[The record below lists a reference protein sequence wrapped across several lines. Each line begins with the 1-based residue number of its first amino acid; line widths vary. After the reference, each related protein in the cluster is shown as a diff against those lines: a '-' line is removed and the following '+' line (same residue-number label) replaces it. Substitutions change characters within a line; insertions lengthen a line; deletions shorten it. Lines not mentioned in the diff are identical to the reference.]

1 MKSIKGTGGGGR
13 KFSMIPFVERKN
25 IDKDEDLVLFRE
37 LNKREKDRFAS
48 LLQPVSDEFE
58 PNAGNHALYRIG
70 SGKKGSGNEFLGE
83 NNNKNDYDWLKTPP
97 ATPLFPSLEMEATAP
112 ELVVQREIPIIQPL
126 SRVCILSSYFIYL
139 SICIIYLTIFSH
151 GNIKSQLSILF
162 ILQFAGNSAATIK
175 GRPNSPKPKPKP
187 KIPVRSITR
196 SQRPN
201 INSSTE
207 TKNTKET
214 TFPNYNKTTTSS
226 SPTTHLIPNSKRTDT
241 NQKESQDHFDFI
253 TSNLS
258 KTLGLTDTK
267 TKPRS
272 RGVSPSM
279 RSKIPAQIP
288 GFSNETP
295 PNLRTDHRST
305 SATRGRPVTNQSPS
319 THINQRPKSVTRS
332 RKVMNARK
340 SGAEERETKAN
351 LRCPNNSEVTA
362 GFIARNMMPKSS
374 LNNMPLKHNVVY
386 MLLYF

>member
-1 MKSIKGTGGGGR
+1 M
-13 KFSMIPFVERKN
+13 
-25 IDKDEDLVLFRE
+25 
-37 LNKREKDRFAS
+37 
-48 LLQPVSDEFE
+48 
-58 PNAGNHALYRIG
+58 
-70 SGKKGSGNEFLGE
+70 
-83 NNNKNDYDWLKTPP
+83 KTPP

-139 SICIIYLTIFSH
+139 SICIIYLTIFSY
-151 GNIKSQLSILF
+151 GDAKSQLSILF
-162 ILQFAGNSAATIK
+162 ILQFAGNSAATIL
-175 GRPNSPKPKPKP
+175 GRPNSPKPKP

-214 TFPNYNKTTTSS
+214 TFPKYNKTTTSS

-279 RSKIPAQIP
+279 RSTIPAQIP

-332 RKVMNARK
+332 RKVDDKLLVKQKEGDQKGRIQTQILGSRMVEKVMNARK

-386 MLLYF
+386 MLLYFSSILSN

>member
-126 SRVCILSSYFIYL
+126 SR
-139 SICIIYLTIFSH
+139 
-151 GNIKSQLSILF
+151 
-162 ILQFAGNSAATIK
+162 FAGNSAATIK

-279 RSKIPAQIP
+279 RSTIPAQIP

-319 THINQRPKSVTRS
+319 TNINQRPKSVTRS
-332 RKVMNARK
+332 RKVDDQLLVKQKESDQKGRIQTQILGSRMVEKVMNARK